1 MSLITISKSLGCGSG
16 TIAEI
21 VADELELEL
30 YDRQRFQQ
38 EAVKIGISSQELE
51 CLAENIPSIF
61 KRLFGNKPQR
71 YNELL
76 GCMVYELARRGN
88 GIIIGC
94 GSPLFLKQFS
104 SVLKV
109 LLWASECCRKEHLVD
124 WHGLSAAEAEKM
136 IRKCDRQRKAFWRC
150 IGHPG
155 CDDPS
160 LYDVVIDTEKMDMEG
175 AVDRILKTAKFQQF
189 RQCNQKELAAMERMA
204 LRKRI
209 KATLLESKLKRS
221 ILQLDVPEKGVAH
234 IRGWMSTQGA
244 YDRVIDI
251 LNRVPGVV
259 RVEADI
265 AVGCWSPK
273 VLAKREEAANLSDRP
288 GLI

>member
-21 VADELELEL
+21 VANELKLEL

-38 EAVKIGISSQELE
+38 EATKIGISSADLE
-51 CLAENIPSIF
+51 CLAEKVPSIF
-61 KRLFGNKPQR
+61 ERLLSSKPQL
-71 YNELL
+71 YNDLM

-88 GIIIGC
+88 GIITGC
-94 GSPLFLKQFS
+94 GNQLFLKQFS

-109 LLWASECCRKEHLVD
+109 LLCASECCRKEHLAV
-124 WHGLSAAEAEKM
+124 WHGLTEAEAEKM
-136 IRKCDRQRKAFWRC
+136 IRKCDRERKAFSRC
-150 IGHPG
+150 IGHLG
-155 CDDPS
+155 SDNPS
-160 LYDVVIDTEKMDMEG
+160 LYDVVIDTEKTDMEG
-175 AVDRILKTAKFQQF
+175 AIDRILKTAKSQKF

-209 KATLLESKLKRS
+209 KVTLLKSNLKRS
-221 ILQLDVPEKGVAH
+221 ILQMDVPEKGVAH
-234 IRGWMSTQGA
+234 IRGWTSTQGT

-251 LNRVPGVV
+251 LNSVPGVI
-259 RVEADI
+259 RVQADI

-273 VLAKREEAANLSDRP
+273 VLAKREKAV
-288 GLI
+288 